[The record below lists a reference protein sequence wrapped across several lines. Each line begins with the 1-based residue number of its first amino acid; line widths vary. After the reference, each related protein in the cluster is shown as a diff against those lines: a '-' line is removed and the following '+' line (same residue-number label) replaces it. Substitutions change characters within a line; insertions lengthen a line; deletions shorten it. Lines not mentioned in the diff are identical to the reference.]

1 MNAPLLTVI
10 IPVYNEESTILEVI
24 QSVNQVDIKKEI
36 IVVNDG
42 STDNTPH
49 ILSSLQNLI
58 LLHHQTNLGKGAAI
72 QTAIP
77 HITGEY
83 VIFQDG
89 DLETTPKDYLKLLD
103 VIQRN
108 DCDVVFGS
116 RWLGKSLDV
125 TYHTLGNK
133 IITWLANTLNTQ
145 KITDLASCYKLIPST
160 ILRELKIRSKGFG
173 LEAEIT
179 AKIDGLG
186 YTIKEVPI
194 EYNRRSVAEGK
205 KLRLKDGVVAA
216 WSCVLYRFRG

>member
-1 MNAPLLTVI
+1 MTAPLLTVI

-49 ILSSLQNLI
+49 ILSSLKYLI

-89 DLETTPKDYLKLLD
+89 DLETTPKDYLKLLGT
-103 VIQRN
+103 IQHN

-116 RWLGKSLDV
+116 RWLGKSLEH
-125 TYHTLGNK
+125 TYHTFGNK
-133 IITWLANTLNTQ
+133 VITWWANTLNTQ

-160 ILRELKIRSKGFG
+160 ILRELNIRSKGFG

-179 AKIDGLG
+179 AKIDRLV

-194 EYNRRSVAEGK
+194 QYNRRSVAEGK
-205 KLRLKDGVVAA
+205 KLRLKDGLVAA
-216 WSCVLYRFRG
+216 WSCFRYRVF